1 MLSDPHNPTFQLA
14 VQFVNQTARPVF
26 LTGKAGT
33 GKTTFLKYIRENSFK
48 KMAVTAPTG
57 VAAINAGGTTLH
69 SFFQLPFGP
78 FLPSAQHEW
87 NTESP
92 AYSDPNSL
100 FRNIRFNS
108 ARRELLQELELL
120 IIDEISMVRADTL
133 DAVDAILRHF
143 RDQPLLPFGGVQ
155 MLYIGDLFQLPP
167 VVPPQ
172 EWDLLKAHYASPFFF
187 DAQAI
192 RQSQPVYLELDKIY
206 RQNEARFIN
215 LLNNIRNNRATPED
229 LELLH
234 DYYQPEFI
242 APKNDHYITLTSHN
256 ARADSINQE
265 ELNKLR
271 GPLQTFAATVTGEF
285 NDKAFPAEK
294 TLSLKEGAQIM
305 LIKNDKGETRR
316 YYNGKIGTI
325 SRLATDKIT
334 IAFPDEPDELVLEKE
349 VWRNIR
355 YHYDKEKDKIE
366 EEELGSFSQYPIR
379 LAWAITIHK
388 SQGLTFEKA
397 VIDAGS
403 SFAPG
408 QVYVALSRLT
418 ALHGLVLRSRIHPS
432 SISTDPRVVAFTDSR
447 MAAEAIGQQLEYEQ
461 LNYISSTL
469 LKTFDWTRLTAQ
481 VQDHY
486 IGYAHRQFPGRVPAM
501 VLAKEWLDS
510 VVAQQ
515 DTAQKF
521 TRQLEQLLA
530 SAEAD
535 GYQQLHSRT
544 TAATAWFIRSLDDQL
559 LAPLGQHIGEMRI
572 KQKTKKYL
580 QELQA
585 LKSVFLRKRQQVE
598 DAAQLVTGLQKG
610 VDTTRLLNGLEASR
624 KDRDATPAGP
634 DHSAGASDIG
644 RPLGRPLP
652 LASTPAS
659 SPTSG
664 TPSSTDAHKSTA
676 AAKPSSTAT
685 KPQKGESP
693 RITLQLYKEGLS
705 VADIAARRSMAL
717 TTVEGHLASFIPSG
731 EIDIHQLVPEQK
743 IAPILSVIREIGG
756 SALGAMKSKLGS
768 DYSFGEIKAVLS
780 YSRTIPS
787 SNSSPD

>member
-1 MLSDPHNPTFQLA
+1 MLSDPNNPVFQLA

-26 LTGKAGT
+26 LTGRAGT

-78 FLPSAQHEW
+78 FLPAAQHGW
-87 NTESP
+87 NAESP

-100 FRNIRFNS
+100 FRNIRFN
-108 ARRELLQELELL
+108 AAKRDLLQELELL

-133 DAVDAILRHF
+133 DAVDTILRHF
-143 RDQPLLPFGGVQ
+143 REQPLLPFGGLQ
-155 MLYIGDLFQLPP
+155 LLYIGDLFQLPP

-172 EWDLLKAHYASPFFF
+172 EWDLLKNYYASPFFF
-187 DAQAI
+187 DAQVI
-192 RQSQPVYLELDKIY
+192 RQSQPVYLELNKIY
-206 RQNEARFIN
+206 RQNEARFIH

-242 APKNDHYITLTSHN
+242 APKHDHYITLTSHN
-256 ARADSINQE
+256 ARADSINQQ
-265 ELNKLR
+265 ELGKLR
-271 GPLQTFAATVTGEF
+271 GPVQTFTATVTGEF

-325 SRLATDKIT
+325 SRLATDKIS
-334 IAFPDEPDELVLEKE
+334 IAFPDEPDQLVLEKE

-355 YHYDKEKDKIE
+355 YNYDREKDKIV

-418 ALHGLVLRSRIHPS
+418 TLGGLVLRSRIHPAA
-432 SISTDPRVVAFTDSR
+432 ISTDPRVVAFTDNR
-447 MAAEAIGQQLEYEQ
+447 MAAEAIGQQLENEQ
-461 LNYISSTL
+461 LAYITNTL
-469 LKTFDWTRLTAQ
+469 VRTFDWTRLTAQ

-486 IGYAHRQFPGRVPAM
+486 IGYAHRQFPGRIAAM
-501 VLAKEWLDS
+501 EQAKEWWDS
-510 VVAQQ
+510 TLAQQ
-515 DTAQKF
+515 ETAQKF
-521 TRQLEQLLA
+521 TRQLEQLLGT
-530 SAEAD
+530 AEGD

-544 TAATAWFIRSLDDQL
+544 TAATAWFLRSLDDQL
-559 LAPLGQHIGEMRI
+559 IGPLQQHIGEMRI

-585 LKSVFLRKRQQVE
+585 LKSIFLRKRQQIE
-598 DAAQLVTGLQKG
+598 DAAKIVTGLQKG
-610 VDTTRLLNGLEASR
+610 INTTRLLDSLDASR
-624 KDRDATPAGP
+624 
-634 DHSAGASDIG
+634 
-644 RPLGRPLP
+644 
-652 LASTPAS
+652 ASTVDNSPTPVKPAS
-659 SPTSG
+659 
-664 TPSSTDAHKSTA
+664 A
-676 AAKPSSTAT
+676 

-693 RITLQLYKEGLS
+693 RITLQLYKEGHS
-705 VADIAARRSMAL
+705 IADIATQRSMAI
-717 TTVEGHLASFIPSG
+717 TTVEGHLASFIPTG
-731 EIDIHQLVPEQK
+731 EIDIHQLVPKEK

-756 SALGAMKSKLGS
+756 SALGPMKSKLGP

-780 YSRTIPS
+780 YSRSLGAAPEATP
-787 SNSSPD
+787 

>member
-33 GKTTFLKYIRENSFK
+33 GKTTFLKYIRENGFK

-78 FLPSAQHEW
+78 FLPAAQHGW
-87 NTESP
+87 NAESP

-100 FRNIRFNS
+100 FRNIRFN
-108 ARRELLQELELL
+108 APKRELLQELELL

-133 DAVDAILRHF
+133 DAVDTILRHF
-143 RDQPLLPFGGVQ
+143 RQQPLLPFGGVQ

-172 EWDLLKAHYASPFFF
+172 EWELLKAHYNSPFFF
-187 DAQAI
+187 DALAI
-192 RQSQPVYLELDKIY
+192 RQSQPVYLELNKIY

-215 LLNNIRNNRATPED
+215 LLNNIRNNRTSPED

-256 ARADSINQE
+256 ARADNINQE

-271 GPLQTFAATVTGEF
+271 GPLQTFSATVTGEF

-316 YYNGKIGTI
+316 YYNGKIGII
-325 SRLATDKIT
+325 SRLTTDKIT
-334 IAFPDEPDELVLEKE
+334 ITFPDEPDELVLEKE

-388 SQGLTFEKA
+388 SQGLTFDKA

-418 ALHGLVLRSRIHPS
+418 SLHGLVLRSRIHPS

-461 LNYISSTL
+461 LSYISSTL

-486 IGYAHRQFPGRVPAM
+486 IGYAHRQFPGRIAAM
-501 VLAKEWLDS
+501 ELSKDWLDS
-510 VVAQQ
+510 TVTQQ
-515 DTAQKF
+515 ETAQKF

-530 SAEAD
+530 TAEAD
-535 GYQQLHSRT
+535 GYRQLHSRT

-559 LAPLGQHIGEMRI
+559 LTPLGQHIGEMRI

-624 KDRDATPAGP
+624 KDRDAHVDRDT
-634 DHSAGASDIG
+634 HETT
-644 RPLGRPLP
+644 
-652 LASTPAS
+652 LAKTPAS
-659 SPTSG
+659 SAAG
-664 TPSSTDAHKSTA
+664 KPSSAGKHSSP
-676 AAKPSSTAT
+676 AKPSSASA
-685 KPQKGESP
+685 KPQKGDSP

-705 VADIAARRSMAL
+705 VADIATRRSMAL
-717 TTVEGHLASFIPSG
+717 TTVEGHLASFIPTG
-731 EIDIHQLVPEQK
+731 EIDVRQLVPEQK

-756 SALGAMKSKLGS
+756 SALGPMKSKLGS

-780 YSRTIPS
+780 YSRTLTIQS
-787 SNSSPD
+787 ANFSPD